1 MATYKILDGAFLGQ
15 KTLQRC
21 STSNSTRVCSHENGQ
36 KRAERCPAPL
46 LPHHQQAE
54 EMGWCMWR
62 DCDVVSVSEPPWY
75 HTLRWKTSQT
85 VLAHHSSNYQQQEC
99 LFISITSFFF
109 SSSCM
114 PFLFISAPGS
124 FTSAHLQH
132 FPPNLPSQQPS
143 FPSFF
148 FFLLNPLCHSVVTHS
163 QSDKRNVQFSRP
175 G

>member
-1 MATYKILDGAFLGQ
+1 MATYKISDGVLFGQ

-21 STSNSTRVCSHENGQ
+21 STSNSTGMCFHENGQ

-46 LPHHQQAE
+46 LLHHQQAKKI
-54 EMGWCMWR
+54 GWCMWR

-85 VLAHHSSNYQQQEC
+85 VLAHHSSNYQQQEYP
-99 LFISITSFFF
+99 FISITSFFF

-114 PFLFISAPGS
+114 PFHFISAPGS

-132 FPPNLPSQQPS
+132 FPPNFPSQQAY

-148 FFLLNPLCHSVVTHS
+148 SFLLNTLCDIAVTPSH
-163 QSDKRNVQFSRP
+163 V
-175 G
+175 